1 MENTIK
7 LKYIWGILLLALH
20 FVFVKGQPICVARQY
35 TVRDGLI
42 QSNPAQILQS
52 HNGFIWV
59 STWNGV
65 SRFDGRDFET
75 FQFDSLLNQHM
86 QRLENTAD
94 GNLWMIAYDRHS
106 LYLYDIR
113 ENKLINVLK
122 QYEQHFN
129 TPLQIENLYPL
140 SKGITWVTL
149 NNGGCFRIS
158 DKECTVSSG
167 IQYITAIDDVEL
179 GKVSRVFEDKQGEE
193 WVFSDK
199 GVSIFGK
206 RTISSYPFS
215 MFETMDNLV
224 FLASQNGRLAY
235 YDVNTMQFNIVPFQ
249 EKIQHINGIKVLK
262 DNQLAVLSDK
272 GLYLCHFPELAM
284 EKYDFSLPGHDD
296 AAVRKVYQDSKG
308 FLWIFTGL
316 PGIIR
321 LDPETGVKQYL
332 NTPSGY
338 MASSPENELF
348 IYEDPNGVV
357 WTIPYK
363 GIFSYYDEKSREL
376 KVYFTPGRNH
386 IPYSPIIKTT
396 YVDKQNNLWIK
407 SQRSFIKMFF
417 PPSPYTYR
425 ELDNYF
431 DTKSF
436 LFDSDEH
443 LWIATKKGIIRIM
456 DSQKN
461 LLGYLSPDGE
471 LAQTET
477 VFAEGGIYV
486 MLKDQAQTIWLG
498 SKENGLFR
506 LVPRNRPYHYEV
518 YHYMNNPSDPYSI
531 SDNKISCIDEDHN
544 GRIWIGTYGGGLNL
558 VEEKE
563 DGAIRFIHAEN
574 NLSGFPINRTNSI
587 RCMVEGPGHTMLVGT
602 IEGLITFSSDFSD
615 YENIRFYL
623 NLPRPQATDGLCS
636 ADVMS
641 VLRTTDETI
650 YCYCYGGGLC
660 KLVSSNLLSDEL
672 RFRSFGKETSPLAR
686 ALIEDKNHN
695 IWIGSET
702 DITLFDV
709 HDQTFESFGETF
721 FNRSFNYS
729 ECLPVTDRQEGGM
742 LVFSPDSIV
751 KQTYEAPIV
760 VTGIKYSEDNLSHV
774 LSDADYLEIPTRRRN
789 FTISFA
795 ALDYTNSL
803 DIEYAYK
810 LDDNQW
816 YYIGKKNSV
825 SFVSL
830 PAGKYQFQIKATNGD
845 GIWMNTVKTVTLQ
858 VLPTFWETGW
868 AKAFYI
874 VVVLVIS
881 LAIGY
886 IFFYIYYLKH
896 KVNMEQRLAEIKVR
910 SFIDISH
917 ELRTPLTLI
926 SGPVSEVLSQEPLTS
941 RTRHHLQLVQKNI
954 NRMLL
959 LINQVLDFRKI
970 QNKKMGLTIEYRD
983 IIIMLH
989 NIMDNFRLLAT
1000 EKNINFSLQTTLPS
1014 VFLWIDSDKFE
1025 KIIFNLLSNA
1035 FKYTP
1040 DNKSITLI
1048 VMESGQFV
1056 SIAVKDEGIG
1066 IPKDKVPS
1074 IFERFTTVSKEND
1087 MQPSSGIG
1095 LSLVNE
1101 LVKMLHGEIQVE
1113 SEVKKGS
1120 VFKLVLHKG
1129 KEIYAQ
1135 DKNVEY
1141 ILNDTSEEQETV
1153 LAEPEQN
1160 DEISLPDMPP
1170 ATKETLV
1177 KVMVVEDNAELRQ
1190 FICEILSGTYRVVGV
1205 ADGVMAL
1212 EKIEE
1217 EIPDFIITDIMMPRM
1232 DGIELIRHIKENVNT
1247 CDIPLIIL
1255 SAKSSVED
1263 RIQCLQLGIDDY
1275 IPKPFS
1281 SDYLK
1286 SRIENLIRQRK
1297 VLQSAFLSKY
1307 GAQPKKE
1314 PLEAV
1319 AYPVSQIVPL
1329 DELFMQKLVGFMEEN
1344 YSNPGLRVNDLAE
1357 FMNMSRSVFN
1367 RKVNGIMGISPIE
1380 YIKNYRLNKAKSFI
1394 QSGMSF
1400 SEVAFAVGFSDPG
1413 YFGKAFKKA
1422 FNQTLTEYKNNN

>member
-1 MENTIK
+1 MRNTIK
-7 LKYIWGILLLALH
+7 LKYIWCTLFLLLH
-20 FVFVKGQPICVARQY
+20 WGFVKAQPICVARQY

-729 ECLPVTDRQEGGM
+729 ECLPVTDRQGDILMGTEGGM

-868 AKAFYI
+868 AKAFYL

-886 IFFYIYYLKH
+886 VFFYIYYLKH

-1000 EKNINFSLQTTLPS
+1000 EKI
-1014 VFLWIDSDKFE
+1014 
-1025 KIIFNLLSNA
+1025 
-1035 FKYTP
+1035 
-1040 DNKSITLI
+1040 
-1048 VMESGQFV
+1048 
-1056 SIAVKDEGIG
+1056 
-1066 IPKDKVPS
+1066 
-1074 IFERFTTVSKEND
+1074 
-1087 MQPSSGIG
+1087 
-1095 LSLVNE
+1095 
-1101 LVKMLHGEIQVE
+1101 
-1113 SEVKKGS
+1113 
-1120 VFKLVLHKG
+1120 
-1129 KEIYAQ
+1129 
-1135 DKNVEY
+1135 
-1141 ILNDTSEEQETV
+1141 
-1153 LAEPEQN
+1153 
-1160 DEISLPDMPP
+1160 
-1170 ATKETLV
+1170 
-1177 KVMVVEDNAELRQ
+1177 
-1190 FICEILSGTYRVVGV
+1190 
-1205 ADGVMAL
+1205 
-1212 EKIEE
+1212 
-1217 EIPDFIITDIMMPRM
+1217 
-1232 DGIELIRHIKENVNT
+1232 
-1247 CDIPLIIL
+1247 
-1255 SAKSSVED
+1255 
-1263 RIQCLQLGIDDY
+1263 
-1275 IPKPFS
+1275 
-1281 SDYLK
+1281 
-1286 SRIENLIRQRK
+1286 
-1297 VLQSAFLSKY
+1297 
-1307 GAQPKKE
+1307 
-1314 PLEAV
+1314 
-1319 AYPVSQIVPL
+1319 
-1329 DELFMQKLVGFMEEN
+1329 
-1344 YSNPGLRVNDLAE
+1344 
-1357 FMNMSRSVFN
+1357 
-1367 RKVNGIMGISPIE
+1367 
-1380 YIKNYRLNKAKSFI
+1380 
-1394 QSGMSF
+1394 
-1400 SEVAFAVGFSDPG
+1400 
-1413 YFGKAFKKA
+1413 
-1422 FNQTLTEYKNNN
+1422 

>member
-1 MENTIK
+1 MRNTIK
-7 LKYIWGILLLALH
+7 LKYIWCTLFLLLH
-20 FVFVKGQPICVARQY
+20 WGFVKAQPICVARQY

-272 GLYLCHFPELAM
+272 GLYLCRFPELAM

-574 NLSGFPINRTNSI
+574 KLSGFPINRTNSI

-729 ECLPVTDRQEGGM
+729 ECLPVTDRQGDILMGTEGGM

-868 AKAFYI
+868 AKAFYL

-886 IFFYIYYLKH
+886 VFFYIYYLKH

-970 QNKKMGLTIEYRD
+970 QNKKNGL
-983 IIIMLH
+983 
-989 NIMDNFRLLAT
+989 
-1000 EKNINFSLQTTLPS
+1000 
-1014 VFLWIDSDKFE
+1014 
-1025 KIIFNLLSNA
+1025 
-1035 FKYTP
+1035 
-1040 DNKSITLI
+1040 
-1048 VMESGQFV
+1048 
-1056 SIAVKDEGIG
+1056 
-1066 IPKDKVPS
+1066 
-1074 IFERFTTVSKEND
+1074 
-1087 MQPSSGIG
+1087 
-1095 LSLVNE
+1095 
-1101 LVKMLHGEIQVE
+1101 
-1113 SEVKKGS
+1113 
-1120 VFKLVLHKG
+1120 
-1129 KEIYAQ
+1129 
-1135 DKNVEY
+1135 
-1141 ILNDTSEEQETV
+1141 
-1153 LAEPEQN
+1153 
-1160 DEISLPDMPP
+1160 
-1170 ATKETLV
+1170 
-1177 KVMVVEDNAELRQ
+1177 
-1190 FICEILSGTYRVVGV
+1190 
-1205 ADGVMAL
+1205 
-1212 EKIEE
+1212 
-1217 EIPDFIITDIMMPRM
+1217 
-1232 DGIELIRHIKENVNT
+1232 
-1247 CDIPLIIL
+1247 
-1255 SAKSSVED
+1255 
-1263 RIQCLQLGIDDY
+1263 DY
-1275 IPKPFS
+1275 
-1281 SDYLK
+1281 
-1286 SRIENLIRQRK
+1286 
-1297 VLQSAFLSKY
+1297 
-1307 GAQPKKE
+1307 
-1314 PLEAV
+1314 
-1319 AYPVSQIVPL
+1319 
-1329 DELFMQKLVGFMEEN
+1329 
-1344 YSNPGLRVNDLAE
+1344 
-1357 FMNMSRSVFN
+1357 
-1367 RKVNGIMGISPIE
+1367 
-1380 YIKNYRLNKAKSFI
+1380 
-1394 QSGMSF
+1394 
-1400 SEVAFAVGFSDPG
+1400 
-1413 YFGKAFKKA
+1413 
-1422 FNQTLTEYKNNN
+1422 

>member
-1 MENTIK
+1 MF
-7 LKYIWGILLLALH
+7 LLLH
-20 FVFVKGQPICVARQY
+20 WGFVKAQPICVARQY

-158 DKECTVSSG
+158 DKECIVSSG

-729 ECLPVTDRQEGGM
+729 ECLPVTDRQGDILMGTEGGM

-868 AKAFYI
+868 AKAFYL

-886 IFFYIYYLKH
+886 VFFY
-896 KVNMEQRLAEIKVR
+896 
-910 SFIDISH
+910 
-917 ELRTPLTLI
+917 
-926 SGPVSEVLSQEPLTS
+926 
-941 RTRHHLQLVQKNI
+941 
-954 NRMLL
+954 
-959 LINQVLDFRKI
+959 KI
-970 QNKKMGLTIEYRD
+970 GRA
-983 IIIMLH
+983 H
-989 NIMDNFRLLAT
+989 
-1000 EKNINFSLQTTLPS
+1000 
-1014 VFLWIDSDKFE
+1014 V
-1025 KIIFNLLSNA
+1025 
-1035 FKYTP
+1035 
-1040 DNKSITLI
+1040 
-1048 VMESGQFV
+1048 
-1056 SIAVKDEGIG
+1056 
-1066 IPKDKVPS
+1066 
-1074 IFERFTTVSKEND
+1074 
-1087 MQPSSGIG
+1087 
-1095 LSLVNE
+1095 
-1101 LVKMLHGEIQVE
+1101 
-1113 SEVKKGS
+1113 
-1120 VFKLVLHKG
+1120 
-1129 KEIYAQ
+1129 
-1135 DKNVEY
+1135 
-1141 ILNDTSEEQETV
+1141 
-1153 LAEPEQN
+1153 
-1160 DEISLPDMPP
+1160 
-1170 ATKETLV
+1170 
-1177 KVMVVEDNAELRQ
+1177 
-1190 FICEILSGTYRVVGV
+1190 
-1205 ADGVMAL
+1205 
-1212 EKIEE
+1212 
-1217 EIPDFIITDIMMPRM
+1217 
-1232 DGIELIRHIKENVNT
+1232 
-1247 CDIPLIIL
+1247 
-1255 SAKSSVED
+1255 
-1263 RIQCLQLGIDDY
+1263 
-1275 IPKPFS
+1275 
-1281 SDYLK
+1281 
-1286 SRIENLIRQRK
+1286 
-1297 VLQSAFLSKY
+1297 
-1307 GAQPKKE
+1307 
-1314 PLEAV
+1314 
-1319 AYPVSQIVPL
+1319 
-1329 DELFMQKLVGFMEEN
+1329 
-1344 YSNPGLRVNDLAE
+1344 
-1357 FMNMSRSVFN
+1357 
-1367 RKVNGIMGISPIE
+1367 
-1380 YIKNYRLNKAKSFI
+1380 
-1394 QSGMSF
+1394 
-1400 SEVAFAVGFSDPG
+1400 
-1413 YFGKAFKKA
+1413 
-1422 FNQTLTEYKNNN
+1422 